1 MNKLCKCLI
10 VALLGLILPSCKGS
24 DSVLYVREDL
34 NGSSIAILD
43 HAISNQDFCK
53 MFPNS
58 ERVHFKSSSEF
69 LLAMSIGKCD
79 AGLAKKGEGQTILRR
94 NSDYLPLPF
103 PELQNDS
110 VLAITHARLLPIQR
124 VEEHNGD
131 VFDRSFDRIY
141 RSVISDGYWML
152 ILRGLATT
160 VTIFTLGFLMAFA
173 LAILLQ
179 WMNGIRYLG
188 YFSRPLSYFIKK
200 IHDVPSIV
208 LIFFFYYVVFAS
220 SHISGILVCAISL
233 AVYTSSSYMNIFTIH
248 LKEIDRNQ
256 HDAAQMLGLTGW
268 NKYRYVIL
276 PQALRPMVPLLAGE
290 SKVLLRATTYAG
302 YISEFDLVK
311 VTEIIR
317 NQTYDVLIPLL
328 LASVVFLVLSN
339 LIKDGMNAFYNKV
352 FKYD

>member
-1 MNKLCKCLI
+1 MI

-24 DSVLYVREDL
+24 DNVLYVREDL

-43 HAISNQDFCK
+43 HAVSNQDFCK

-79 AGLAKKGEGQTILRR
+79 AGVAKKGEGQTILRR

-173 LAILLQ
+173 LAIRL
-179 WMNGIRYLG
+179 
-188 YFSRPLSYFIKK
+188 F
-200 IHDVPSIV
+200 
-208 LIFFFYYVVFAS
+208 
-220 SHISGILVCAISL
+220 
-233 AVYTSSSYMNIFTIH
+233 IFTTS
-248 LKEIDRNQ
+248 L
-256 HDAAQMLGLTGW
+256 DA
-268 NKYRYVIL
+268 
-276 PQALRPMVPLLAGE
+276 
-290 SKVLLRATTYAG
+290 
-302 YISEFDLVK
+302 
-311 VTEIIR
+311 
-317 NQTYDVLIPLL
+317 
-328 LASVVFLVLSN
+328 
-339 LIKDGMNAFYNKV
+339 
-352 FKYD
+352 